1 MPTTRPCTFCG
12 NEIEPGTGKM
22 LVRRDGSIKYF
33 CSSKCQKNTRLGRVS
48 RGVRWTLTAAALK
61 GKIAAPTGAAVV
73 EAPAEA
79 AEVPKEFTIHLPK
92 GKDIPT
98 AVHDLIDRR
107 FGPEL
112 STSQVEKRFVAFSGD
127 AALKHALALW
137 YSKRHAGKAFTEVA
151 LDDYRAFLNTAPA
164 KKLLKDWLD
173 RQAKKEK
180 A

>member
-1 MPTTRPCTFCG
+1 M
-12 NEIEPGTGKM
+12 TGPHAREAYG
-22 LVRRDGSIKYF
+22 LRRTPDS
-33 CSSKCQKNTRLGRVS
+33 RL
-48 RGVRWTLTAAALK
+48 
-61 GKIAAPTGAAVV
+61 
-73 EAPAEA
+73 
-79 AEVPKEFTIHLPK
+79 TIHLPK

-137 YSKRHAGKAFTEVA
+137 YSKRHAGKTFTEVA